1 MAQQSVSQLSG
12 AKPAGQVRRRWQ
24 EQFRQ
29 QMQGVTLDKWRCV
42 GVDIGKYEH
51 VAVVTDGWGSLLVNP
66 FRFSLRQPDVHRFLT
81 QVDQAATGVSAPLV
95 AMEPTGHY
103 YEPLAYEASQRY
115 GSEQVFLVQS
125 YDVAERRKTWN
136 KGTFKNDE
144 VDACIIAQVLREGHG
159 RPYQPPSGVYL
170 TLYHLE
176 RYRLAREQAATRLKN
191 QIIGHV
197 DRLYPGLVVRD
208 WDAAERLQPM
218 FQEMWTAET
227 PRRLLELCPDP
238 YQLRQHTTNS
248 LYEQFRAAGYWMNRP
263 YAGRILA
270 AAQMLCLPNP
280 EMVAVRVRMLQQD
293 LGSLAT
299 AEQQVT
305 ETEAEMVSYLDET
318 WGFWLRPTGVDPA
331 RLACLVAAVGDMS
344 QYESARQIFGRSGL
358 HVGCNDSGTRQQRGQ
373 GRHIIKPGDRHL
385 RRQLMRFTFSMLA
398 RYPALRAYKAQC
410 QQRGLSKIAAR
421 IAVARKIT
429 GVIFSLATR
438 LVPFEPQRMA

>member
-1 MAQQSVSQLSG
+1 MAKQSISQISG
-12 AKPAGQVRRRWQ
+12 TKPASQVRRRWQ
-24 EQFRQ
+24 ERFRR
-29 QMQGVTLDKWRCV
+29 QMQGIAPDAWRCV

-66 FRFSLRQPDVHRFLT
+66 FRFNLWQPDIHQFLG
-81 QVDQAATGVSAPLV
+81 QVDQIAAHLPLPLV

-115 GSEQVFLVQS
+115 GAEQVFLVQS

-159 RPYQPPSGVYL
+159 RPYRPPSGVYL

-176 RYRLAREQAATRLKN
+176 RYRLAREHAATRLKN
-191 QIIGHV
+191 QIISHV

-208 WDAAERLQPM
+208 REAAKRLKPM
-218 FQEMWTAET
+218 FRELWAAET
-227 PRRLLELCPDP
+227 PRRLLTLCPDP
-238 YQLRQHTTNS
+238 YQLRQHTADT

-263 YAGRILA
+263 YAGRIVA
-270 AAQMLCLPNP
+270 AARMLCSPDP
-280 EMVAVRVRMLQQD
+280 ELVTVRGAMLQQD
-293 LGSLAT
+293 LNSLALV
-299 AEQQVT
+299 EQQVA
-305 ETEAEMVSYLDET
+305 ETEAKMAGYLDET
-318 WGFWLRPTGVDPA
+318 WGAWLRPTGVDPA
-331 RLACLVAAVGDMS
+331 RLACLVATVGAIS
-344 QYESARQIFGRSGL
+344 QYESPRQLFGRSGL

-385 RRQLMRFTFSMLA
+385 RRQLMRFTFCMLA
-398 RYPALRAYKAQC
+398 RYPTLRAYEAKC

-421 IAVARKIT
+421 IAVARKLT
-429 GVIFSLATR
+429 GIIFSLATR
-438 LVPFEPQRMA
+438 QCPFEPERLA